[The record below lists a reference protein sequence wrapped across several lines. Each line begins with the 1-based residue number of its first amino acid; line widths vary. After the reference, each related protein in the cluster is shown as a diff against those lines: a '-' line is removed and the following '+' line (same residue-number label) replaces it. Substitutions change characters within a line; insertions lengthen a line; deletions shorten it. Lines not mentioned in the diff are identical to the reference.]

1 MNKNNFRVIFNKNRG
16 MLMAVAENV
25 ASQGKGTASG
35 SASSASGT
43 PLMRLVHLGVAI
55 AALFGG
61 VTFVQAQIVADPN
74 AGNRRPTVSTTATGI
89 PLVNIVAPNSSGLSH
104 NQYNQFSVGAG
115 GAILNNAPTSV
126 QTQQAGWVPGNANL
140 TPGNSA
146 RIILNE
152 VTGTGRSQLNGY
164 VEVAGQRAE
173 VIIANPN
180 GVSVNGGGFINTSR
194 AVLTT
199 GTPVLNGD
207 GSLSGFRVTGGD
219 IQIGA
224 NGLNGNNLDQLDL
237 ISRSVAVNGQLWA
250 NQLNV
255 ITGANQVNYADLGV
269 QVIAGD
275 NNKPTV
281 GIDVALLGGMY
292 ANKIKL
298 VGTENGVG
306 VMALGNV
313 ASQAGDLNI
322 DSQGQ
327 ITLAG
332 RTTATG
338 SVRIAGNDGITNS
351 GTLYSQQGTQLYSAG
366 QIANSGTIAAQS
378 DLLLF
383 SGSINSTGVLGAGID
398 ANSHATQPGSLTLIA
413 AGAISATG
421 QNTATTNFGANAG
434 TGISLA
440 HGQTSAGG
448 NIGLATRAGNI
459 DLTGGTLQAAGSGTM
474 NDTGAL
480 INDQGN
486 INVSQLTVNSGSVS
500 NAGGAITQSGIGATS
515 ITTTG
520 ALSNNAGSITTNGQ
534 SLSIASGSL
543 DNTGGQINHAGSGAA
558 TIQSGALTNAQGTIA
573 SNGQVNLTAASL
585 NNQGGRVTALG
596 SENLHVAGDVSNS
609 QGTLQSGGALSLAG
623 ANIDNTSG
631 NVKSLN
637 GDGLTLTASGQLIN
651 AASGVVGG
659 NGNVAVSV
667 GAIVNSSSITA
678 AQNLSVTAVQALNNA
693 SGTLAASGA
702 VNSTAGTTLTNN
714 AGTISGAQV
723 NLGAHDILNQSGVI
737 SQSGAAAMTISAAG
751 VIDNTHGSL
760 TTNAQNLTVNAG
772 SLNNT
777 SGQISHAGSGIA
789 TIQTGALSNAQGVIA
804 SNGQVAVSAAS
815 LNNQGGRITAQG
827 SEKVNVAGDVSNS
840 QGTLQSSAALTL
852 TGANIDNT
860 GGSLKSLNADGLT
873 LTASGQLVN
882 AAAGVIGGN
891 GNVAVSAGAVVNS
904 SSITAAQNL
913 SVTAAQA
920 LDNSS
925 GTLAASGAVN
935 SSAGATLTNNAGT
948 ISGAQVS
955 LGAHDIVNQ
964 SGTISQSGTAAMTI
978 AATGFIDNTH
988 GALST
993 NAQNLTIN
1001 SGSLNNTSGKI
1012 THAGSGTA
1020 TIHSGAVT
1028 NAQGIIASNG
1038 QVAMTAASLNN
1049 QTGQITAAGT
1059 ETINASGAVSNEQG
1073 TLLSGGALALTAGSI
1088 DNTAGAIKSLDTDG
1102 LTLTASGQLT
1112 NAAAGIIGGNGNVAV
1127 SAGSLTNSSTI
1138 SAAQNLTVAA
1148 AQALDNSS
1156 GTLAAGGV
1164 LTGTAGTTLTDNAG
1178 TIAANQVTLH
1188 AHDIVNQAGLISQ
1201 TGAAAMTLQA
1211 TGLLNNAQGK
1221 IQSNASDLTLTSG
1234 ALNNDNG
1241 VISQAAAGI
1250 LNIST
1255 GALSNQQGSVVT
1267 NGAADIVA
1275 GATTNSGSI
1284 TAQQT
1289 LNLAATSL
1297 NNNSG
1302 TLASNAA
1309 LTINAGSQ
1317 LSNSGGKI
1325 QSGSTAAP
1333 SSATITTTT
1342 LDNSGGVLGAGTIDL
1357 EAGTL
1362 KNAAGQI
1369 IQNNGNGTAT
1379 INVLQLL
1386 DNSNGMI
1393 GVLARNLTLAPATLK
1408 NDGGSVAHM
1417 GTGALIVQT
1426 GALSNNGGV
1435 LGTNGAGTITASS
1448 IVNQGGKLTAVG
1460 NESVT
1465 SAAALDN
1472 SVGGYIGGAAVV
1484 VNATAGQVNN
1494 QGGTIEGATAG
1505 ATVNAQSINNAAGK
1519 IQNLGTGAIAVN
1531 VAQALD
1537 NDAGS
1542 ISGKGNVTAAA
1553 GSISNVAGAI
1563 GALGNLTVSSAS
1575 ALDNLNGAMEGM
1587 GNVSTTA
1594 QGALSNVGGKIE
1606 SLGSGSQLQVSGG
1619 TLDNTNGKIIDV
1631 GIGLTT
1637 VAATTSI
1644 TNADPSAVTGSG
1656 LIGGA
1661 GDVTI
1666 ATPVLSNVQGGHIVA
1681 GGALNLNTS
1690 TSVDNT
1696 AGQLLATGALT
1707 MNQPGATLINVG
1719 GGISGGSV
1727 TLTTA
1732 SIDNTSGSIANPAGS
1747 GGGVAIT
1754 TGTLT
1759 NTNGSVGS
1767 DVDLTLSA
1775 NALVGDGKI
1784 VAGRDGNVSL
1794 QGNYTYDAGN
1804 QITANRNLTLSTT
1817 GTLVNTGTLAAAGN
1831 LTVNAANLYNVAGAD
1846 IASGNPGD
1854 LTSGVT
1860 TVNIGTGAILNA
1872 GRIEGNSVNT
1882 TSNLLGNTGTV
1893 IGNNVTVNATTLTND
1908 GAAAIIAGVNQ
1919 VNLWVTATINNQ
1931 NGATLYSL
1939 GDLNM
1944 AANGAKDANGYLFNQ
1959 TGTINNL
1966 SSTIEADG
1974 ALNVA
1979 ANQINNVRQ
1988 NVQTNTVTT
1997 SDTTTTMTTPSWW
2010 SSLRPSPSFGGGDP
2024 LRNANTRI
2032 RDAYYV
2038 DPSQVISSTPMVT
2051 PDGFLIY
2058 KVVVKLSA
2066 NDSAFEYLQSD
2077 LTYPL
2082 PNGGGQIKYG
2092 GQSRVTPTA
2101 GTQTLYVTAVANN
2114 QTNPDQ
2120 IANGDAWSQFSN
2132 NVILNTVSSITY
2144 SNQYGGCTTNCI
2156 RLQTYKGYT
2165 DPNGVIGGD
2174 TMRTQADNPGGY
2186 PVEVQRT
2193 AHQVVTET
2201 QLLSTSG
2208 APAKLTSG
2216 GDMHMAIGTQ
2226 LNNNNGQIAA
2236 GGNLT
2241 IDGVASADGSNNT
2254 KILNTATQ
2262 LTRTYTSDNQS
2273 GFGSANMAGST
2284 PVQWTSWS
2292 NTPITQ
2298 NIGVVGGTITSNQA
2312 VSITGGQIS
2321 NTSVGASTRPVGQ
2334 SAASLGL
2341 GDGIAPF
2348 ALATDNTISGVPSGN
2363 QTGVGGAIAVGGS
2376 GNTSVPGA
2384 STGGLSAVGGSGNQL
2399 VGGSTGALPAATS
2412 TTGTTTPGAARV
2424 VDGARA
2430 GAVNTVLPT
2439 NGLYQIEPK
2448 ANQPYLIQTDPRFTQ
2463 YGNFISSDYMLN
2475 LLGINPAVTQKR
2487 LGDGF
2492 YEEKLVTDQVT
2503 NLTGMRYLHGYAS
2516 AEDEY
2521 KSLMTN
2527 GAQYAKQFSIVP
2539 GMALSDAQ
2547 MAALTT
2553 DIVWL
2558 VSQTVTLPDGSHQ
2571 TVLVPQVYLAK
2582 NMDLSPTGAL
2592 IAGNSVSIKGTDI
2605 TNNGGTY
2612 SATQQLTLAAD
2623 HDISNIGGTLSGGNI
2638 GLYAGNNI
2646 LSQSTTN
2653 TAINNFGNNSSAIT
2667 AIGAIGTI
2675 AATQNLIMSAGQNL
2689 TLQGAQVNAGGNTKL
2704 RAGNA
2709 INVETVTTGTQYVT
2723 PTGNTSTMAQAT
2735 HVVGSNIA
2743 TGGNLTLQSGG
2754 DINVQA
2760 SNLSSG
2766 QNMLVAAA
2774 GNVNITN
2781 GIDTNTYHSAGS
2793 SKDGSQTLDRH
2804 TETNI
2809 GSNLTAGAN
2818 ATVLAGAKQDIN
2830 GNLTLDTTSADP
2842 AAHTKTLVVQGSTV
2856 SAGNNADGKGEALLG
2871 ASGNVSIVEAH
2882 RQNSATTDDTSQSKG
2897 WFSSSSS
2904 HTNTSF
2910 NADMSTGSTVTG
2922 NGIKITSGGDLGVQG
2937 SAIAGTGD
2945 VSLNARNNVVVD
2957 AAQNTVVTHSDHEEK
2972 KSGIFGTG
2980 GIGFM
2985 IGSKSSKD
2993 TADGNLVTQSDAR
3006 STVGSAAGNLTITA
3020 GKDVLVSG
3028 SDLIAGQAAGD
3039 TTGKTG
3045 NIGILAQNI
3054 TINTGVDTEHDSATH
3069 EAKQSGVST
3078 AVVGTPLDTVRNLQA
3093 IGNDGGS
3100 KGQKTKAGLDEI
3112 GFSSLTTPQVA
3123 LTVGSSSSNSQTS
3136 VDSTTNT
3143 GSSLQAAG
3151 NISLKATGDGTKDAN
3166 GKANNGNIIVAG
3178 STVSAGGDVQ
3188 FDAQRDITIQTATDR
3203 YAETSQTSS
3212 KSSSVSLAAPSPG
3225 DILRNL
3231 SGGENSGGVG
3241 LSPYNA
3247 SNSHDNS
3254 STQSTGQL
3262 ASSISGNTVSLTSHT
3277 GDITVAGSSIS
3288 AKNDINLNAQLGQ
3301 ITVEAGQ
3308 NDQTHHDDQST
3319 HVIGGLG
3326 SSANGTASTVGV
3338 SNTSSTTDSAQ
3349 QLQNPIRSQIVS
3361 QNGSVTLNAKQD
3373 ITVKGSDLSA
3383 ANNLTLIGQNLNL
3396 DPGQDSSQSQQAQH
3410 SSQYGVTVALGG
3422 VAGQVNQT
3430 VNQGL
3435 AAQAGG
3441 DNRVAALNAAK
3452 AGLIA
3457 ANAVNGITTPGGP
3470 TPALVKVTVSIG
3482 GGSSDSKSDSQAT
3495 TNQGSTLSAGKDVT
3509 LIATG
3514 NGNKDAG
3521 GFATDG
3527 DINAH
3532 GTQISGQNVTL
3543 AAARDINLESAK
3555 DTTLNHSTNDSSNA
3569 SIGVGAAIGGTQ
3581 NGFTLELAAAQAN
3594 GKSNGQSVTN
3604 QNTVITGTQTTT
3616 LASGR
3621 DANLLGAQVRGD
3633 TVNATVG
3640 RDLNIHS
3647 QQDTSTYQSVQN
3659 SSGVNASIC
3668 VPPFCYG
3675 TTVQANG
3682 SMDSQNIN
3690 STYASVNQQSGI
3702 VAGNG
3707 GYNLNVKG
3715 NTDLVGGLI
3724 ASNADKS
3731 KNSLT
3736 TGTLTVSDIQN
3747 TAQYSADGSHIGAS
3761 VDSGS
3766 GPLGNVL
3773 NNAVDNTAGN
3783 SQNPIKGNAA
3793 GTTKSAISDGSIVI
3807 TDQAG
3812 QQAKTGKTA
3821 DELIAS
3827 ISHDTTSANGS
3838 INQIFDLKTVQHQQQ
3853 VDQLTS
3859 QIAQQAAPLLYKQVG
3874 DFLDGDSTPTKVLVH
3889 GLVGGLM
3896 AKAIGGNF
3904 GTGAAGSAAA
3914 ILAVEVFGQQLSSI
3928 SDMTPDEKN
3937 ALIQLVGLTVGKA
3950 VAQLAGGTSADG
3962 NAAAVTA
3969 KLATQFNYLSH
3980 TEAAL
3985 FKKKLDSCD
3994 SRSGGCPEDE
4004 RNALI
4009 AQYRALSDQNDAALN
4024 LCTLHAD
4031 AACLKQIS
4039 ANIATPSEMPVSLVG
4054 AEATAFRGDETRAQ
4068 GQADA
4073 ALINLAAIQ
4082 KGRAQVCGT
4091 MSTADCDAKIL
4102 QAHGD
4107 ASLRAMGIV
4116 LATIGGGVAS
4126 SAEALNIVSGGLQVL
4141 IKTGQVVG
4149 TELAS
4154 LYRLGPVAYCAL
4166 NANTCIDAVDVT
4178 AQTATGTAAPSPS
4191 PHLPNVSKGPVVVA
4205 DSNQSIESLFGQT
4218 LNGPLLSHTPGIQ
4231 NGVLGEAAGLQTL
4244 QQETGL
4250 TFKPFQNN
4258 SGNGADGASIDA
4270 STHTIWVAEVKS
4282 SQNGVDAA
4290 ASAQGDPT
4298 TRLTKWLALSTSER
4312 KAWAAQPASNAALAD
4327 DLQQAIDAGYQIK
4340 GVQVQVGVP
4349 APGKTGTTQVSIKP
4363 WPPK

>member
-1 MNKNNFRVIFNKNRG
+1 MNKKNFRVIFNKNRG

-366 QIANSGTIAAQS
+366 RIANSGTIAAQS

-440 HGQTSAGG
+440 HGQTNVGG
-448 NIGLATRAGNI
+448 NIGLAARAGNI

-500 NAGGAITQSGIGATS
+500 NAGGAITQSGTGATS

-520 ALSNNAGSITTNGQ
+520 VLSNNAGSITTNGQ

-543 DNTGGQINHAGSGAA
+543 DNSGGQINHAGSGTA
-558 TIQSGALTNAQGTIA
+558 TIQSGALTNAHGTIA

-637 GDGLTLTASGQLIN
+637 GDGLTLTASGQLVN
-651 AASGVVGG
+651 AAAGVIGG
-659 NGNVAVSV
+659 NGNVAVSA
-667 GAIVNSSSITA
+667 GAIVNSNSITA
-678 AQNLSVTAVQALNNA
+678 AQNLSVTAAQALNNA

-760 TTNAQNLTVNAG
+760 ITNAQNLTVDAG

-852 TGANIDNT
+852 TGATIDNT
-860 GGSLKSLNADGLT
+860 GGSVKSLNADGLT

-882 AAAGVIGGN
+882 ASAGVIGGN
-891 GNVAVSAGAVVNS
+891 GNVAVSAGAIVNS

-978 AATGFIDNTH
+978 AATGAIDNTH
-988 GALST
+988 GALTT

-1020 TIHSGAVT
+1020 TIHSGAVA

-1038 QVAMTAASLNN
+1038 QVAVTAASLNN
-1049 QTGQITAAGT
+1049 QAGQITAAGT
-1059 ETINASGAVSNEQG
+1059 ETINASGAVSNDQG

-1164 LTGTAGTTLTDNAG
+1164 LTGSAGTTLTDNAG

-1221 IQSNASDLTLTSG
+1221 IQSNANDLTLTSG
-1234 ALNNDNG
+1234 ALSNDNG
-1241 VISQAAAGI
+1241 VISQAAAGT

-1255 GALSNQQGSVVT
+1255 GTLSNQQGSVVT

-1297 NNNSG
+1297 NNNGG

-1325 QSGSTAAP
+1325 QAGSTTTP
-1333 SSATITTTT
+1333 SSATITATT

-1369 IQNNGNGTAT
+1369 IQNNANGTAT
-1379 INVLQLL
+1379 INVSQLL

-1417 GTGALIVQT
+1417 GTGALTVQT

-1448 IVNQGGKLTAVG
+1448 IVNQGGKLTGVG

-1465 SAAALDN
+1465 STAALDN
-1472 SVGGYIGGAAVV
+1472 SSGGYIGGAAVV

-1519 IQNLGTGAIAVN
+1519 IQNLGTGAIALN

-1537 NDAGS
+1537 NDTGS

-1606 SLGSGSQLQVSGG
+1606 SLGSGSHLQVSGG
-1619 TLDNTNGKIIDV
+1619 TLDNTNGKIINV
-1631 GIGLTT
+1631 GTGLTT

-1666 ATPVLSNVQGGHIVA
+1666 ATPVLSNVKGGHIVA

-1690 TSVDNT
+1690 SSVDNT

-1707 MNQPGATLINVG
+1707 MNQPGATLTNIG

-1727 TLTTA
+1727 ALTTA

-1966 SSTIEADG
+1966 SSTVEADG
-1974 ALNVA
+1974 TLNVA

-1988 NVQTNTVTT
+1988 NVQVNTVTT
-1997 SDTTTTMTTPSWW
+1997 SDTTTTMTQSPWWGPLAPNKGTPTQ
-2010 SSLRPSPSFGGGDP
+2010 
-2024 LRNANTRI
+2024 NANTQMH
-2032 RDAYYV
+2032 DAYYLNPASIV
-2038 DPSQVISSTPMVT
+2038 SVTPVVT
-2051 PDGFLIY
+2051 PDGYLVY
-2058 KVVVKLSA
+2058 KAVVNLSA
-2066 NDSAFEYLQSD
+2066 TDSAFEIMSGGVIN
-2077 LTYPL
+2077 PL
-2082 PNGGGQIKYG
+2082 PNGAGDIQYG
-2092 GQSRVTPTA
+2092 SQSRVTPTA
-2101 GTQTLYVTAVANN
+2101 GTQVIYFTKRSDN
-2114 QTNPDQ
+2114 QVNPDQ
-2120 IANGDAWSQFSN
+2120 VAGNSAWGDYSG
-2132 NVILNTVSSITY
+2132 NVVRNVLGTISY
-2144 SNQYGGCTTNCI
+2144 SNQYGNCTNNCV
-2156 RLQTYKGYT
+2156 RLVTIPAYT
-2165 DPNGVIGGD
+2165 DPTTTFQND
-2174 TMRTQADNPGGY
+2174 TQLRHAYFPGSY
-2186 PVEVQRT
+2186 PVEVERI

-2201 QLLSTSG
+2201 QLAATSG
-2208 APAKLTSG
+2208 APAKITSG

-2226 LNNNNGQIAA
+2226 LINNNGQIAA

-2254 KILNTATQ
+2254 KIVNTATQ
-2262 LTRTYTSDNQS
+2262 LTRTYASTNQS
-2273 GFGSANMAGST
+2273 GFGTSDSAVSP
-2284 PVQWTSWS
+2284 PVEWTTWS

-2321 NTSVGASTRPVGQ
+2321 NTSVGTSTRPIGA

-2341 GDGIAPF
+2341 GDGIAPL
-2348 ALATDNTISGVPSGN
+2348 ALATNNTISGVPTGN
-2363 QTGVGGAIAVGGS
+2363 QTGVGGATAVGGG

-2384 STGGLSAVGGSGNQL
+2384 STGGLSAAGGSGNQL
-2399 VGGSTGALPAATS
+2399 IAGSTGALPAATN

-2475 LLGINPAVTQKR
+2475 LLGVNPAATQKR

-2527 GAQYAKQFSIVP
+2527 GVQYAKQFNIVP

-2735 HVVGSNIA
+2735 HVVGSTIS
-2743 TGGNLTLQSGG
+2743 TGANLTLQSGG

-2804 TETNI
+2804 TETNV

-2818 ATVLAGAKQDIN
+2818 ATVLAGAKQDSN

-2882 RQNSATTDDTSQSKG
+2882 RQSSATTDETSQSKG

-2945 VSLNARNNVVVD
+2945 VTLNARNNVVVD

-3028 SDLIAGQAAGD
+3028 SDLIAGQATGD

-3045 NIGILAQNI
+3045 NIGIQAQNI

-3112 GFSSLTTPQVA
+3112 GFSSLTTPQVV

-3231 SGGENSGGVG
+3231 SGGANSGGVG

-3422 VAGQVNQT
+3422 VAGQVDQT

-3457 ANAVNGITTPGGP
+3457 ANAANGITTPGGP

-3527 DINAH
+3527 YINAH

-3682 SMDSQNIN
+3682 NMDSQNIN

-3707 GYNLNVKG
+3707 GYNINVKG

-3821 DELIAS
+3821 DGLIAS

-3859 QIAQQAAPLLYKQVG
+3859 QIAQQAAPLLYQKVG
-3874 DFLDGDSTPTKVLVH
+3874 QYLDGDSTPTKVLVH
-3889 GLVGGLM
+3889 GLIGGLM

-3962 NAAAVTA
+3962 NAAGVTA

-3985 FKKKLDSCD
+3985 FKKKLDSCE

-4009 AQYRALSDQNDAALN
+4009 AQYRALSDKNDAALN
-4024 LCTLHAD
+4024 LCAMHAD
-4031 AACLKQIS
+4031 AACLSQINAS
-4039 ANIATPSEMPVSLVG
+4039 IANPSEMPVSLVG

-4068 GQADA
+4068 GQV
-4073 ALINLAAIQ
+4073 ALAQINLAAIQ
-4082 KGRAQVCGT
+4082 KGRDLVCGG
-4091 MSTADCDAKIL
+4091 MSTADCDTKIL
-4102 QAHGD
+4102 QTHGD
-4107 ASLRAMGIV
+4107 AGMRSMGIV

-4126 SAEALNIVSGGLQVL
+4126 SAEALSIVSGGLQVL
-4141 IKTGQVVG
+4141 IKSGQVIG

-4154 LYRLGPVAYCAL
+4154 LYRLGIVAYCGL
-4166 NANTCIDAVDVT
+4166 NANICIDTVDVV
-4178 AQTATGTAAPSPS
+4178 AQTASGTAAPSAS
-4191 PHLPNVSKGPVVVA
+4191 PHLPIPKTANNVGAKGVDLVEETSTGLASAAGSKLPLALPAPQPGLVIRNSLSDAEYLQAQDIVNFKGGNFEGAPT
-4205 DSNQSIESLFGQT
+4205 SNFPGIDGW
-4218 LNGPLLSHTPGIQ
+4218 LNGTPVQLKIVTGGSLSAIQ
-4231 NGVLGEAAGLQTL
+4231 RNIVGAANDMSKAGYI
-4244 QQETGL
+4244 G
-4250 TFKPFQNN
+4250 
-4258 SGNGADGASIDA
+4258 DVYIDA
-4270 STHTIWVAEVKS
+4270 TSTGIGMNSITDFVKPGTPISNILNEGTVNSIHVKTSGGWLLLVKS
-4282 SQNGVDAA
+4282 TL
-4290 ASAQGDPT
+4290 SAN
-4298 TRLTKWLALSTSER
+4298 K
-4312 KAWAAQPASNAALAD
+4312 
-4327 DLQQAIDAGYQIK
+4327 
-4340 GVQVQVGVP
+4340 
-4349 APGKTGTTQVSIKP
+4349 
-4363 WPPK
+4363 

>member
-1 MNKNNFRVIFNKNRG
+1 M
-16 MLMAVAENV
+16 
-25 ASQGKGTASG
+25 TAS
-35 SASSASGT
+35 
-43 PLMRLVHLGVAI
+43 
-55 AALFGG
+55 
-61 VTFVQAQIVADPN
+61 
-74 AGNRRPTVSTTATGI
+74 
-89 PLVNIVAPNSSGLSH
+89 
-104 NQYNQFSVGAG
+104 
-115 GAILNNAPTSV
+115 
-126 QTQQAGWVPGNANL
+126 
-140 TPGNSA
+140 
-146 RIILNE
+146 
-152 VTGTGRSQLNGY
+152 
-164 VEVAGQRAE
+164 
-173 VIIANPN
+173 
-180 GVSVNGGGFINTSR
+180 
-194 AVLTT
+194 
-199 GTPVLNGD
+199 
-207 GSLSGFRVTGGD
+207 
-219 IQIGA
+219 
-224 NGLNGNNLDQLDL
+224 
-237 ISRSVAVNGQLWA
+237 
-250 NQLNV
+250 
-255 ITGANQVNYADLGV
+255 
-269 QVIAGD
+269 
-275 NNKPTV
+275 
-281 GIDVALLGGMY
+281 
-292 ANKIKL
+292 
-298 VGTENGVG
+298 
-306 VMALGNV
+306 
-313 ASQAGDLNI
+313 
-322 DSQGQ
+322 
-327 ITLAG
+327 
-332 RTTATG
+332 
-338 SVRIAGNDGITNS
+338 
-351 GTLYSQQGTQLYSAG
+351 
-366 QIANSGTIAAQS
+366 
-378 DLLLF
+378 
-383 SGSINSTGVLGAGID
+383 
-398 ANSHATQPGSLTLIA
+398 
-413 AGAISATG
+413 
-421 QNTATTNFGANAG
+421 
-434 TGISLA
+434 
-440 HGQTSAGG
+440 
-448 NIGLATRAGNI
+448 
-459 DLTGGTLQAAGSGTM
+459 
-474 NDTGAL
+474 
-480 INDQGN
+480 
-486 INVSQLTVNSGSVS
+486 
-500 NAGGAITQSGIGATS
+500 
-515 ITTTG
+515 
-520 ALSNNAGSITTNGQ
+520 
-534 SLSIASGSL
+534 
-543 DNTGGQINHAGSGAA
+543 
-558 TIQSGALTNAQGTIA
+558 
-573 SNGQVNLTAASL
+573 SL
-585 NNQGGRVTALG
+585 NNQSGKITAVG
-596 SENLHVAGDVSNS
+596 AENINASGNVSNN
-609 QGTLQSGGALSLAG
+609 QGTLQSGGALYLAG
-623 ANIDNTSG
+623 ANIDNT
-631 NVKSLN
+631 
-637 GDGLTLTASGQLIN
+637 
-651 AASGVVGG
+651 
-659 NGNVAVSV
+659 
-667 GAIVNSSSITA
+667 
-678 AQNLSVTAVQALNNA
+678 
-693 SGTLAASGA
+693 
-702 VNSTAGTTLTNN
+702 
-714 AGTISGAQV
+714 
-723 NLGAHDILNQSGVI
+723 
-737 SQSGAAAMTISAAG
+737 
-751 VIDNTHGSL
+751 
-760 TTNAQNLTVNAG
+760 AG
-772 SLNNT
+772 S
-777 SGQISHAGSGIA
+777 
-789 TIQTGALSNAQGVIA
+789 V
-804 SNGQVAVSAAS
+804 
-815 LNNQGGRITAQG
+815 
-827 SEKVNVAGDVSNS
+827 
-840 QGTLQSSAALTL
+840 
-852 TGANIDNT
+852 
-860 GGSLKSLNADGLT
+860 KSLNADGLT
-873 LTASGQLVN
+873 LTATGQLTN

-891 GNVAVSAGAVVNS
+891 GSVNVSAGA
-904 SSITAAQNL
+904 
-913 SVTAAQA
+913 
-920 LDNSS
+920 
-925 GTLAASGAVN
+925 
-935 SSAGATLTNNAGT
+935 
-948 ISGAQVS
+948 
-955 LGAHDIVNQ
+955 
-964 SGTISQSGTAAMTI
+964 
-978 AATGFIDNTH
+978 
-988 GALST
+988 
-993 NAQNLTIN
+993 
-1001 SGSLNNTSGKI
+1001 
-1012 THAGSGTA
+1012 
-1020 TIHSGAVT
+1020 
-1028 NAQGIIASNG
+1028 
-1038 QVAMTAASLNN
+1038 
-1049 QTGQITAAGT
+1049 
-1059 ETINASGAVSNEQG
+1059 
-1073 TLLSGGALALTAGSI
+1073 
-1088 DNTAGAIKSLDTDG
+1088 
-1102 LTLTASGQLT
+1102 
-1112 NAAAGIIGGNGNVAV
+1112 
-1127 SAGSLTNSSTI
+1127 LTNSSAI

-1148 AQALDNSS
+1148 GQALDNSS
-1156 GTLAAGGV
+1156 GTLAAGGL
-1164 LTGTAGTTLTDNAG
+1164 LTGSAGSTLTDNGG
-1178 TIAANQVTLH
+1178 TIAASQVNLQ

-1201 TGAAAMTLQA
+1201 SGTAAMTVQA

-1221 IQSNASDLTLTSG
+1221 IQSNANDLTVTSG
-1234 ALNNDNG
+1234 SLTNDSGTIN
-1241 VISQAAAGI
+1241 QAAAGT
-1250 LNIST
+1250 LNIHT
-1255 GALSNQQGSVVT
+1255 GALSNQLGAIAT
-1267 NGAADIVA
+1267 NGAASITA
-1275 GATTNSGSI
+1275 GAATNSGSI

-1289 LNLAATSL
+1289 LNLTAASL
-1297 NNNSG
+1297 NNNGGS
-1302 TLASNAA
+1302 LASNGA
-1309 LTINAGSQ
+1309 LTVNAGSQ
-1317 LSNSGGKI
+1317 LTNSGGKI
-1325 QSGSTAAP
+1325 QAGSTTSP
-1333 SSATITTTT
+1333 SNATVTATT

-1357 EAGTL
+1357 EASNL
-1362 KNAAGQI
+1362 KNAGGQI
-1369 IQNNGNGTAT
+1369 IQNNTNGTAT
-1379 INVLQLL
+1379 VNVSQLL

-1393 GVLARNLTLAPATLK
+1393 GVLAHNLTLAPATL
-1408 NDGGSVAHM
+1408 NNNGGSVAHM
-1417 GTGALIVQT
+1417 GTGALTVQT
-1426 GALSNNGGV
+1426 GMLSNNGGV

-1465 SAAALDN
+1465 STSTIDN
-1472 SVGGYIGGAAVV
+1472 SQGGYIGGAAVA
-1484 VNATAGQVNN
+1484 VNATSGQVNN

-1505 ATVNAQSINNAAGK
+1505 ATVNAQSVNNAAGK

-1531 VAQALD
+1531 VAQALA

-1542 ISGKGNVTAAA
+1542 ISGKGAVTAAA

-1563 GALGNLTVSSAS
+1563 GALGNLSVSSGS
-1575 ALDNLNGAMEGM
+1575 TLDNTNGAMEGM
-1587 GNVSTTA
+1587 VNVSTTA
-1594 QGALSNVGGKIE
+1594 QGALTNIGGKIE
-1606 SLGSGSQLQVSGG
+1606 SLGSANQLQVSGS
-1619 TLDNTNGKIIDV
+1619 TIDNTNGKIINV
-1631 GIGLTT
+1631 GTGLTT
-1637 VAATTSI
+1637 ISGTTSI
-1644 TNADPSAVTGSG
+1644 TNADPSGVTGAG

-1666 ATPVLSNVQGGHIVA
+1666 ATPTLSNTQGGHIVA
-1681 GGALNLNTS
+1681 GGALNLNTT
-1690 TSVDNT
+1690 TSVDNS

-1707 MNQPGATLINVG
+1707 MNQPGATLTNAG

-1727 TLTTA
+1727 ALTTS
-1732 SIDNTSGSIANPAGS
+1732 SIDNSSGSIANPAGS
-1747 GGGVAIT
+1747 GGGVTIA

-1767 DVDLTLSA
+1767 DVDLSLTA

-1804 QITANRNLTLSTT
+1804 QITANRNLTFSTT
-1817 GTLVNTGTLAAAGN
+1817 GTLTNTATLAAAGN
-1831 LTVNAANLYNVAGAD
+1831 ITVNAANVVNQAGAD

-1854 LTSGVT
+1854 LTTGTT
-1860 TVNIGTGAILNA
+1860 TVNAGSGNITNA
-1872 GRIEGNSVNT
+1872 GRIEGNNVNT
-1882 TSNLLGNTGTV
+1882 TSNLLTNTGTL
-1893 IGNNVTVNATTLTND
+1893 IGNTVTANAATLTND

-1919 VNLWVTATINNQ
+1919 VNLWVTGTVNNQ

-1974 ALNVA
+1974 TLNVA

-1988 NVQTNTVTT
+1988 NVQTNTITT
-1997 SDTTTTMTTPSWW
+1997 SDTTTTMSRSAWW
-2010 SSLRPSPSFGGGDP
+2010 TSLRPQPDSVNRTVNSNIG
-2024 LRNANTRI
+2024 I
-2032 RDAYYV
+2032 QDAYYLNPASIV
-2038 DPSQVISSTPMVT
+2038 SVTPVVT
-2051 PDGFLIY
+2051 PDGYLVY
-2058 KVVVKLSA
+2058 KAVVTLSA
-2066 NDSAFEYLQSD
+2066 KDSVFEWMQSG

-2082 PNGGGQIKYG
+2082 PNGGNNFQYG
-2092 GQSRVTPTA
+2092 SQSRVAPTA
-2101 GTQTLYVTAVANN
+2101 GTQVLYFTARADN

-2120 IANGDAWSQFSN
+2120 IANGNAWSEYSN
-2132 NVILNTVSSITY
+2132 STVNHTLGTISY
-2144 SNQYGGCTTNCI
+2144 SNQYGNCTTNCV
-2156 RLQTYKGYT
+2156 RLETYKGYT
-2165 DPNGVIGGD
+2165 DPSTTILASTVKG
-2174 TMRTQADNPGGY
+2174 QADFPGSY
-2186 PVEVQRT
+2186 PVEVQRI

-2201 QLLSTSG
+2201 QLAATSG
-2208 APAKLTSG
+2208 APAKITSG
-2216 GDMHMAIGTQ
+2216 GDMHIAIGTQ

-2254 KILNTATQ
+2254 KIVNTSTQ
-2262 LTRTYTSDNQS
+2262 LTRTYTSNNQS
-2273 GFGSANMAGST
+2273 GFGSADFAGSP

-2298 NIGVVGGTITSNQA
+2298 NIGVAGGTITSNQA

-2321 NTSVGASTRPVGQ
+2321 NTSVGVSSRPIGA

-2341 GDGIAPF
+2341 GDGIAPL
-2348 ALATDNTISGVPSGN
+2348 ALATNNTISGVPAGS
-2363 QTGVGGAIAVGGS
+2363 QTAVGG
-2376 GNTSVPGA
+2376 V
-2384 STGGLSAVGGSGNQL
+2384 STVAN
-2399 VGGSTGALPAATS
+2399 GGSTS
-2412 TTGTTTPGAARV
+2412 TPGAARV

-2448 ANQPYLIQTDPRFTQ
+2448 ANQPYLVETDPRFTQ

-2475 LLGINPAVTQKR
+2475 LLGINPAATQKR

-2521 KSLMTN
+2521 KSLMTS
-2527 GAQYAKQFSIVP
+2527 GVQYAKQFNMVP

-2547 MAALTT
+2547 MVALTT

-2558 VSQTVTLPDGSHQ
+2558 VSQTVTLPDGSQQ

-2592 IAGNSVSIKGTDI
+2592 IAGDSVSIKGTDI

-2612 SATQQLTLAAD
+2612 SATQQLTLSAD

-2667 AIGAIGTI
+2667 AIGAVGTI

-2689 TLQGAQVNAGGNTKL
+2689 TLQGAQVSAGGDTKL

-2723 PTGNTSTMAQAT
+2723 PAGNTSTVAQAT
-2735 HVVGSNIA
+2735 HVAGSNIA
-2743 TGGNLTLQSGG
+2743 TGGSMALQSGG

-2804 TETNI
+2804 TETNV

-2818 ATVLAGAKQDIN
+2818 ATVLAGAKQDSN
-2830 GNLTLDTTSADP
+2830 GNLTLDTTSTDP

-2856 SAGNNADGKGEALLG
+2856 SAGNNADGQGNALLG

-2897 WFSSSSS
+2897 WLSSSSS

-2922 NGIKITSGGDLGVQG
+2922 NGIRVTSGGDLGVQG

-2945 VSLNARNNVVVD
+2945 VTLNARNNVVVD

-2980 GIGFM
+2980 GIGIM

-3020 GKDVLVSG
+3020 GRDVLVSG

-3039 TTGKTG
+3039 TAGKTG
-3045 NIGILAQNI
+3045 NIGIQAQNI

-3069 EAKQSGVST
+3069 AANQSGVST
-3078 AVVGTPLDTVRNLQA
+3078 ALVGTPLDTMRNLQA
-3093 IGNDGGS
+3093 IGNNGGS
-3100 KGQKTKAGLDEI
+3100 KAQKTKAGLDEV
-3112 GFSSLTTPQVA
+3112 GFSSLTTPQIAVTA
-3123 LTVGSSSSNSQTS
+3123 GSSSSNSQTS
-3136 VDSTTNT
+3136 TDSTTNT

-3151 NISLKATGDGTKDAN
+3151 NISLKAIGDGTKDAN
-3166 GKANNGNIIVAG
+3166 GKANNGNITISG
-3178 STVSAGGDVQ
+3178 STLSGGGDVQ
-3188 FDAQRDITIQTATDR
+3188 LDAQRDITVQTATDR
-3203 YAETSQTSS
+3203 YADTSQTSS
-3212 KSSSVSLAAPSPG
+3212 KSSSLNLATPSPG

-3231 SGGENSGGVG
+3231 SGGANSSGVG

-3308 NDQTHHDDQST
+3308 NNQTHHDDQST

-3338 SNTSSTTDSAQ
+3338 SNSSSTTDSAQ

-3410 SSQYGVTVALGG
+3410 SSQYGVTVAIGG
-3422 VAGQVNQT
+3422 VAGQIEQT

-3435 AAQAGG
+3435 AAQANG

-3457 ANAVNGITTPGGP
+3457 ANAVNGIATPGGA

-3527 DINAH
+3527 DINAR

-3555 DTTLNHSTNDSSNA
+3555 DTTLNHSTNDSSSA
-3569 SIGVGAAIGGTQ
+3569 SIGIGASLGGSQ

-3594 GKSNGQSVTN
+3594 GKSNGQSLTN

-3621 DANLLGAQVRGD
+3621 DVNLLGAQVRGD

-3647 QQDTSTYQSVQN
+3647 QQDTSTYQSIQD
-3659 SSGVNASIC
+3659 SSGVNLSLCI
-3668 VPPFCYG
+3668 PPFCYG

-3682 SMDSQNIN
+3682 NMDSQNIN
-3690 STYASVNQQSGI
+3690 STFASVNQQSGI

-3707 GYNLNVKG
+3707 GYNINVKG

-3747 TAQYSADGSHIGAS
+3747 KAEYTADGSHVGAS
-3761 VDSGS
+3761 LDSGS

-3783 SQNPIKGNAA
+3783 SQNPIKGNAV

-3827 ISHDTTSANGS
+3827 ISRDTTSANGS
-3838 INQIFDLKTVQHQQQ
+3838 INQIFDLKTIQHQQQ

-3889 GLVGGLM
+3889 GLIGGLM

-3914 ILAVEVFGQQLSSI
+3914 ILAVEVFGQQLSNI
-3928 SDMTPDEKN
+3928 SGMTPDEKN

-3969 KLATQFNYLSH
+3969 KLATQFNYLNH
-3980 TEAAL
+3980 TQAAQ
-3985 FKKKLDSCD
+3985 FKQKLDSCD
-3994 SRSGGCPEDE
+3994 SRPGGCPEDE

-4009 AQYRALSDQNDAALN
+4009 AQYRAISATNDAALN

-4039 ANIATPSEMPVSLVG
+4039 ANIAAPTEMPTSLVG
-4054 AEATAFRGDETRAQ
+4054 GEATTFRGDQTWASDQVAR
-4068 GQADA
+4068 GQ
-4073 ALINLAAIQ
+4073 INLAAIQ
-4082 KGRAQVCGT
+4082 QMRDQVCGGI
-4091 MSTADCDAKIL
+4091 SVAACDNKIL

-4107 ASLRAMGIV
+4107 ASGKAVAIV
-4116 LATIGGGVAS
+4116 LGAIGGVGLES
-4126 SAEALNIVSGGLQVL
+4126 SFGLITQGANLLVSSGKL
-4141 IKTGQVVG
+4141 VG
-4149 TELAS
+4149 TELVELAQ
-4154 LYRLGPVAYCAL
+4154 LGPKLYCGL
-4166 NANTCIDAVDVT
+4166 NPVTCIAAVDIA
-4178 AQTATGTAAPSPS
+4178 AQTASGTAAPSPS
-4191 PHLPNVSKGPVVVA
+4191 VHLPIGANTPEIVGPYIELGSKEALAASRAYKQALNSTEELVIGRLDDTAAGSQLGMTRLNEPDWTINVNDAWVQGGIDGGKSFYLG
-4205 DSNQSIESLFGQT
+4205 SNISINNLRSGNSLFPKT
-4218 LNGPLLSHTPGIQ
+4218 
-4231 NGVLGEAAGLQTL
+4231 VFFREL
-4244 QQETGL
+4244 QQL
-4250 TFKPFQNN
+4250 
-4258 SGNGADGASIDA
+4258 
-4270 STHTIWVAEVKS
+4270 
-4282 SQNGVDAA
+4282 
-4290 ASAQGDPT
+4290 
-4298 TRLTKWLALSTSER
+4298 R
-4312 KAWAAQPASNAALAD
+4312 
-4327 DLQQAIDAGYQIK
+4327 DAGYFQQGNLMVPPSTIK
-4340 GVQVQVGVP
+4340 V
-4349 APGKTGTTQVSIKP
+4349 IK
-4363 WPPK
+4363 